1 MREIYLPTF
10 EAAVKEAHVGAIMNS
25 YNLVNGS
32 HSTQN
37 DWMNN
42 QVAKK
47 EWGFD
52 GIIMSDW
59 TSTYDTAGAA
69 NAGLDLE
76 MPSGRIL
83 NKEKLLPLIK
93 EGKISENTIYDK
105 NRRLLRVAVRVRWYD
120 HD

>member
-32 HSTQN
+32 HATQN

-69 NAGLDLE
+69 NGGVAFEKAPTKFFNKKKKLSPLK
-76 MPSGRIL
+76 
-83 NKEKLLPLIK
+83 KEKILEK
-93 EGKISENTIYDK
+93 QF
-105 NRRLLRVAVRVRWYD
+105 
-120 HD
+120 